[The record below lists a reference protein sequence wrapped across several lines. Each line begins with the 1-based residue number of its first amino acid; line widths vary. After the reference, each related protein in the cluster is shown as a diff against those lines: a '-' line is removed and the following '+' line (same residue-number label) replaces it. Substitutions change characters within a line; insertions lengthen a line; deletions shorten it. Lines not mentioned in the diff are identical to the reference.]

1 MIIYDGYKND
11 FLHSVENDTIAIQ
24 IQENIYRK
32 MGRRTPPSEFRS
44 WRESM
49 KYMYLVMND
58 EDIPTNSGV
67 AIEYNIP
74 QSAKRVDFM
83 ISGYDKDNKPGMVII
98 ELKQWETLNKVEDT
112 DALVNTFTGGRQ
124 QNVVHPSYQ
133 AWLRVPQL
141 RKWSSF
147 PSSDVM
153 VLMVILHGL
162 MIFWKSERQ
171 RIFRWMDS
179 IMISTSAARQKN
191 CKDVLLKRIMKTTL
205 RQEF

>member
-1 MIIYDGYKND
+1 MTDIRMI
-11 FLHSVENDTIAIQ
+11 FLHSVENDTIAIK

-124 QNVVHPSYQ
+124 QNVVHPS
-133 AWLRVPQL
+133 
-141 RKWSSF
+141 
-147 PSSDVM
+147 
-153 VLMVILHGL
+153 
-162 MIFWKSERQ
+162 
-171 RIFRWMDS
+171 
-179 IMISTSAARQKN
+179 
-191 CKDVLLKRIMKTTL
+191 
-205 RQEF
+205 